1 MENITLQFDLK
12 RVKYE
17 TKREFELDKE
27 YSDEMKN
34 IVDIVKNKAFVN
46 KKINE
51 HIKYV
56 KKIIE
61 NPYEEWEKLENRL
74 KIYGPDASFPEFEG
88 VVIVLLRDLLILNN
102 KMSNEVPIDN
112 ELSILSVLKEQQIIK
127 LTSLLFKS
135 RSFLPYKQTIITIS
149 DTLFFF
155 DNIQRNS
162 KTNKNT
168 SPFFHTRRNYYYQNM
183 LLNLHN
189 ECVLFPSIYGIGS
202 TDLIKIRCV
211 PIFFVGVSTSQ
222 LFVDEYINT
231 SVEFY
236 FHDIQHARRMYY
248 YNVHYYDT
256 VYKYKNHSVSRSVYD
271 NKSIKDMYKE
281 ASEFTKDIINP
292 LLFIENQYHEKLS
305 EMENAIVKF
314 NKMIIFEIIHEA
326 AFFIVSEIIVSK
338 LLEDHNN
345 TPVESIEQDQTYP
358 NIRNIIYEDP
368 PILSNLMYKLQS
380 SFYDTEENRHD
391 YIVPVKYRLN
401 KYALISAHNIIS
413 VLSPDKVNFD
423 KNLEMLIR
431 LKDKC
436 PEPPK
441 GYFIKEIDE

>member
-1 MENITLQFDLK
+1 MDTTFHLDLK

-17 TKREFELDKE
+17 TKREIELDQE

-34 IVDIVKNKAFVN
+34 IFEIVKNKAFVN

-51 HIKYV
+51 HTKYV

-74 KIYGPDASFPEFEG
+74 KTHGPDASFPEFEG
-88 VVIVLLRDLLILNN
+88 VVILLLRDLLVPNS
-102 KMSNEVPIDN
+102 KMSNEVPVDKN
-112 ELSILSVLKEQQIIK
+112 LSFLSVLKEQHIIK

-135 RSFLPYKQTIITIS
+135 RSFLPYRQTIVTIS

-155 DNIQRNS
+155 DNVQRNS
-162 KTNKNT
+162 KSNPNPN
-168 SPFFHTRRNYYYQNM
+168 PFFHTRRNYYYQNI
-183 LLNLHN
+183 LLSLHK

-202 TDLIKIRCV
+202 TDLIKVRCV
-211 PIFFVGVSTSQ
+211 PIFFIGVSSSQ

-256 VYKYKNHSVSRSVYD
+256 VYKYKKHSVSRSLYD
-271 NKSIKDMYKE
+271 HKSIKDMYKE
-281 ASEFTKDIINP
+281 ASEFTKDVINP
-292 LLFIENQYHEKLS
+292 LLSIENQYHEKLS
-305 EMENAIVKF
+305 EEENALVKF

-326 AFFIVSEIIVSK
+326 AFFITPDTIVSK
-338 LLEDHNN
+338 ILEENNN
-345 TPVESIEQDQTYP
+345 TPVESIQKDETDQYP
-358 NIRNIIYEDP
+358 DVKNTMYEDP
-368 PILSNLMYKLQS
+368 PVLSNMMYKLQS

-401 KYALISAHNIIS
+401 KYALISARNIIS
-413 VLSPDKVNFD
+413 VLSPDKIDFE
-423 KNLEMLIR
+423 KKMEMLIK

-441 GYFIKEIDE
+441 GYFIEE